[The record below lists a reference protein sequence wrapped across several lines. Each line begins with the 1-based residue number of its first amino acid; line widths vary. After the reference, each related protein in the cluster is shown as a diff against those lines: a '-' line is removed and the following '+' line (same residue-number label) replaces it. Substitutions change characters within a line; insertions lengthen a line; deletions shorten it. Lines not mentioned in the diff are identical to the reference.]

1 MRQRELS
8 EGGARTARSWRSSIE
23 VGQTEPC
30 RQCAPRSSRT
40 PFGSSQAVANEAPRV
55 LEDLGEIHGADTDA
69 RRLEQLLAV
78 ARGVQGVR
86 AGANGSDERRPEAVH
101 DAAHSE
107 EAAEIG
113 SERLRIGMDRVAVRQ
128 RERNPILPATGFVIA
143 GCHPASA
150 RNPFRIVF
158 NFQRA
163 CRGSHRGE
171 ARDTAT
177 HIDALSAVECGQISA
192 RDAIFRGVWGARCGE
207 RSSPALRH
215 RPQTPCM
222 LLLSERTFMKLLR
235 LVLTAAFTLALAAPA
250 AAQRYTAKQ
259 DGDVIELADTSA
271 QMNVSVVWSMS
282 NAWRIQVKGKD
293 LVRAS
298 ATLADF
304 QARPGFNGMPLL
316 APFANRLDE
325 TAFYANGK
333 KYNFDL
339 ELGNVRGPIPSTG
352 FVNGSK
358 AWQLVEFKADGKSAW
373 VTCKLDFY
381 KNPQYMQQFPFA
393 HTITMTYRVAD
404 GALEVRTRLDNLSNE
419 PMPVVIGYHPVYEL
433 PDGTRNDWTVSAD
446 AKTHWIEIPQRLPT
460 GETQP
465 IENFFGSD
473 RTAIQLGKYALID
486 DVFTDLVRDANGR
499 ATMKLL
505 YNGKE
510 LHVSLGPKYKTVLMW
525 STPLG
530 GGGGGGRG
538 GGAGRAGG
546 QGQGAPAAGGGR
558 AANPAPTSSGPFP
571 VDPAQGVKVAPPAV
585 PPAEG
590 APAPTTR
597 GFIAFE
603 PMVAITNALNL
614 AHKGVYKDLQ
624 SIPPAGS
631 WEESFWITTKGY

>member
-1 MRQRELS
+1 
-8 EGGARTARSWRSSIE
+8 
-23 VGQTEPC
+23 
-30 RQCAPRSSRT
+30 
-40 PFGSSQAVANEAPRV
+40 
-55 LEDLGEIHGADTDA
+55 
-69 RRLEQLLAV
+69 
-78 ARGVQGVR
+78 
-86 AGANGSDERRPEAVH
+86 
-101 DAAHSE
+101 
-107 EAAEIG
+107 
-113 SERLRIGMDRVAVRQ
+113 
-128 RERNPILPATGFVIA
+128 
-143 GCHPASA
+143 
-150 RNPFRIVF
+150 
-158 NFQRA
+158 
-163 CRGSHRGE
+163 
-171 ARDTAT
+171 
-177 HIDALSAVECGQISA
+177 
-192 RDAIFRGVWGARCGE
+192 
-207 RSSPALRH
+207 
-215 RPQTPCM
+215 
-222 LLLSERTFMKLLR
+222 MKLLR
-235 LVLTAAFTLALAAPA
+235 LALAATFTLACAAPA

-259 DGDVIELADTSA
+259 DGDVIELADATA

-293 LVRAS
+293 LVRPA

-304 QARPGFNGMPLL
+304 QARPGLSGMPLL

-352 FVNGSK
+352 YVNGSK
-358 AWQLVEFKADGKSAW
+358 AWQLVESKADQKSAW

-381 KNPQYMQQFPFA
+381 KNPQYMKQFPFA
-393 HTITMTYRVAD
+393 HTITMTYRVSD
-404 GALEVRTRLDNLSNE
+404 GALEVHTRLDNLSNE
-419 PMPVVIGYHPVYEL
+419 AMPVVIGYHPIYEL
-433 PDGTRNDWTVSAD
+433 PDGNRNDWTVSLD

-473 RTAIQLGKYALID
+473 RTAIQLKKYALID

-499 ATMKLL
+499 ATMKLM

-510 LHVSLGPKYKTVLMW
+510 LHAILGPKFKTVLAW
-525 STPLG
+525 STPLTA
-530 GGGGGGRG
+530 GGGGGRGG

-546 QGQGAPAAGGGR
+546 QGQGAPAAGAGR
-558 AANPAPTSSGPFP
+558 AGGAAPAPSGPFP

-590 APAPTTR
+590 APAPTTK

-614 AHKGVYKDLQ
+614 AQKGVYKDLQ
-624 SIPPAGS
+624 TIPPGGS

>member
-1 MRQRELS
+1 
-8 EGGARTARSWRSSIE
+8 
-23 VGQTEPC
+23 
-30 RQCAPRSSRT
+30 
-40 PFGSSQAVANEAPRV
+40 
-55 LEDLGEIHGADTDA
+55 
-69 RRLEQLLAV
+69 
-78 ARGVQGVR
+78 
-86 AGANGSDERRPEAVH
+86 
-101 DAAHSE
+101 
-107 EAAEIG
+107 
-113 SERLRIGMDRVAVRQ
+113 
-128 RERNPILPATGFVIA
+128 
-143 GCHPASA
+143 
-150 RNPFRIVF
+150 
-158 NFQRA
+158 
-163 CRGSHRGE
+163 
-171 ARDTAT
+171 
-177 HIDALSAVECGQISA
+177 
-192 RDAIFRGVWGARCGE
+192 
-207 RSSPALRH
+207 
-215 RPQTPCM
+215 
-222 LLLSERTFMKLLR
+222 MKLLR
-235 LVLTAAFTLALAAPA
+235 CVLATTFALALAVPA

-271 QMNVSVVWSMS
+271 RMHVSVVWSMS
-282 NAWRIQVKGKD
+282 DAWRIQVKGND
-293 LVRAS
+293 LVRS
-298 ATLADF
+298 SPTLADF

-339 ELGNVRGPIPSTG
+339 ELGNLRGPIPSTG

-358 AWQLVEFKADGKSAW
+358 AWQLVEYKSDGKSAW
-373 VTCKLDFY
+373 VTCRLDFY
-381 KNPQYMQQFPFA
+381 KNPQFMQQFPFA

-419 PMPVVIGYHPVYEL
+419 PMPVVIGYHPIFEL
-433 PDGTRNDWTVSAD
+433 PDGNRNDWTVSAD

-465 IENFFGSD
+465 IEKFFGAE

-499 ATMKLL
+499 ATMKLMHS
-505 YNGKE
+505 GKE

-530 GGGGGGRG
+530 GGGGGGGRG
-538 GGAGRAGG
+538 GGRGG
-546 QGQGAPAAGGGR
+546 AAAAGG
-558 AANPAPTSSGPFP
+558 AAPPPPTPSGPFP
-571 VDPAQGVKVAPPAV
+571 VDPSQGVKVAPPAV

-590 APAPTTR
+590 APAPATK

-614 AHKGVYKDLQ
+614 AHRGVYKELQ